1 MIWQDLWAFFLSGID
16 RSRVARVRFAL
27 GVVDDGRPVCG
38 DILDLEVGQEGEKA
52 SFPFLVG
59 RKSECTLELAAFEAG
74 QLALSLGW
82 LDACSAVVPV
92 RAGL

>member
-52 SFPFLVG
+52 SI
-59 RKSECTLELAAFEAG
+59 R
-74 QLALSLGW
+74 
-82 LDACSAVVPV
+82 ACHFW
-92 RAGL
+92 